1 MFLLFKAKTCTIDS
15 FILHKRFSL
24 RFREISVLSVQIS
37 TTKYW
42 TVINTLNHHE
52 TCHQCVKA
60 FNKKTWKLLW
70 FGSQPNYLIL
80 FDLHFWFVRLELMS
94 RKILEFERP
103 HDQALQFY
111 NIYYF
116 QMKTERSWW
125 HKVTGI
131 I

>member
-1 MFLLFKAKTCTIDS
+1 MIWF
-15 FILHKRFSL
+15 
-24 RFREISVLSVQIS
+24 
-37 TTKYW
+37 TTKLSDFVW
-42 TVINTLNHHE
+42 FAFLIRSSGIN
-52 TCHQCVKA
+52 VSKD
-60 FNKKTWKLLW
+60 
-70 FGSQPNYLIL
+70 SRI
-80 FDLHFWFVRLELMS
+80 

-103 HDQALQFY
+103 HDRALQFY